1 MAAIKCYL
9 AMLEIDD
16 RLSMMNIEER
26 RKTVKLIEVLKD
38 VPLDE
43 SDSEKFIRIRTS
55 MEEKTKQYLVHFLKK
70 SKDVFTWNH
79 EDMPGI
85 DLSIITHRLN
95 PRSTSQVIKREK
107 CFPQIEIMPLRK
119 KFKS

>member
-16 RLSMMNIEER
+16 RLLMMNIEER

-43 SDSEKFIRIRTS
+43 SDSEKFI
-55 MEEKTKQYLVHFLKK
+55 
-70 SKDVFTWNH
+70 
-79 EDMPGI
+79 
-85 DLSIITHRLN
+85 
-95 PRSTSQVIKREK
+95 
-107 CFPQIEIMPLRK
+107 
-119 KFKS
+119 

>member
-16 RLSMMNIEER
+16 CLLMMNIEER

-43 SDSEKFIRIRTS
+43 SDSEKFI
-55 MEEKTKQYLVHFLKK
+55 
-70 SKDVFTWNH
+70 
-79 EDMPGI
+79 
-85 DLSIITHRLN
+85 
-95 PRSTSQVIKREK
+95 
-107 CFPQIEIMPLRK
+107 
-119 KFKS
+119 